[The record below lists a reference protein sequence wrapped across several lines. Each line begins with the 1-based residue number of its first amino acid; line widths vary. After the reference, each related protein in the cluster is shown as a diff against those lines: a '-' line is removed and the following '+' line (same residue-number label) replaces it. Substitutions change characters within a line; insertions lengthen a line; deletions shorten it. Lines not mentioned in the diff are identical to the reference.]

1 MVIIFK
7 YSFMKPF
14 QHPEIPAT
22 AKVLSLVRLHHG
34 LPSRDG
40 EEIPLTPSKGLGRT
54 WKAGARLNRLS
65 ALRRRIALEEIPVNR
80 FPVILELSG
89 ASQFVILHE
98 RSAIGQD
105 AETYLVQFP
114 DSRESLVRAD
124 RLRELYDGVC
134 VFLRPNS
141 AIGSKGGPNLWH
153 RLRDRL
159 TTRSSKRVATL
170 AIIANLLTVISA
182 IGVVIT
188 PSRAFGANGATP
200 PVITFLGVLMAAL
213 VTVGLVTFRRRCE
226 GDLLPGALVG
236 CAFIPLLTLSVF
248 LVSGWAALPFLAIA
262 GVFSIALLASQHL
275 GAKSSAFQ
283 PLRSRLLTFS
293 FLLGACIA
301 IGLALTGRL
310 SPALVASALVLGTS
324 LIDRL
329 FDGDLVLRELRLL
342 AHL

>member
-1 MVIIFK
+1 MT
-7 YSFMKPF
+7 SFH
-14 QHPEIPAT
+14 HPEIPAT

-34 LPSRDG
+34 LPSSNG
-40 EEIPLTPSKGLGRT
+40 EEIPLTPAKGLGRI

-80 FPVILELSG
+80 FPVILELSA

-98 RSAIGQD
+98 RAARGQD
-105 AETYLVQFP
+105 SEAYLVQFP

-134 VFLRPNS
+134 VFLRPKS
-141 AIGSKGGPNLWH
+141 TIGSKGGPSLWH

-159 TTRSSKRVATL
+159 AARSSKRVATL
-170 AIIANLLTVISA
+170 AILANLLTLISTV
-182 IGVVIT
+182 GVVIA

-248 LVSGWAALPFLAIA
+248 LVSGWAALPFFAIA
-262 GVFSIALLASQHL
+262 GVFSIALLASRHL

-301 IGLALTGRL
+301 TGLALTGLL